1 MSMYYAFKTFKAG
14 LQSRFPFAERFSLK
28 KPEHKT
34 SHAVVPASSLELAPG
49 GGPASLSMR
58 KNEARLNLALKAV
71 GMGTWEWD
79 VLEDRMEW
87 DARMHQLFGLEPGA
101 FGGRYEDFLALVH
114 PGDRERL
121 AQALHFS
128 SRPDPGHDS
137 EFRVMLPRDEIRMIR
152 VRCRVF
158 CRLGMKPSR
167 ILGVAWDVT
176 STRRTSEEGYARDRH
191 LLTTLMD
198 HIPDN
203 IYFKDRES
211 RFIAINRAMARI
223 CGKADPSEF
232 LGKTDLDVFCA
243 DHAFRAME
251 DERRIME
258 TGEPIVNLEEKETW
272 PDGRVT
278 WVSST
283 KMPLTDERGRIIGTF
298 GVSRDITL
306 RKRAEQELE
315 RVAGELRTRNQALEE
330 DLGMARELQSAL
342 LPQQFPRFPRGS
354 SESESAIHFHHF
366 YRPSTA
372 VSGDFFDVF
381 EIEENVAGLFICD
394 VMGHG
399 VRAALV
405 ASILRALIN
414 ELEPVWKEPSEFMAQ
429 LNRALRR
436 ILKHTRMPLFAS
448 AFYVVAD
455 LANATLIHANAGH
468 PCPLRVRSADGT
480 DAPLQRLDGCKLGP
494 ALGLLDEP
502 DYPSAQTEILM
513 PETVLLF
520 TDGLFEVEAQDGSLY
535 DYHALRRAVG
545 QLGSQEGL
553 KAADLCESV
562 VRKVCEFTGQRDFG
576 DDVCLVA
583 MELDGRTASIP
594 KFAGVP

>member
-1 MSMYYAFKTFKAG
+1 MLYSSFKARPDPG
-14 LQSRFPFAERFSLK
+14 FPFFERFRLNTT
-28 KPEHKT
+28 EHK
-34 SHAVVPASSLELAPG
+34 VPDPELLVQSLDLTPGGEPSSL
-49 GGPASLSMR
+49 ASR

-79 VLEDRMEW
+79 VLDNRMEW
-87 DARMHQLFGLEPGA
+87 DARMHHLFGLGPGE
-101 FGGRYEDFLALVH
+101 FGGRFEDFLALVH

-121 AQALHFS
+121 TQALHFS

-137 EFRVMLPRDEIRMIR
+137 EFRAVLPDGEVRTIR

-167 ILGVAWDVT
+167 ILGVAWDV
-176 STRRTSEEGYARDRH
+176 SSNRRSSEEASARDRH

-198 HIPDN
+198 HIPDS

-211 RFIAINRAMARI
+211 RFIAINRAMARLF
-223 CGKADPSEF
+223 GKEDPSEF

-251 DERRIME
+251 DERRIVE

-283 KMPLTDERGRIIGTF
+283 KMPLCDPRGRVIGTF
-298 GVSRDITL
+298 GISRDITL

-315 RVAGELRTRNQALEE
+315 RVAGELRTKNQALEE
-330 DLGMARELQSAL
+330 DLGMARELQNAL

-354 SESESAIHFHHF
+354 TESDSAIHFHHF
-366 YRPSTA
+366 YRPSTV

-405 ASILRALIN
+405 ASILRALVN
-414 ELEPVWKEPSEFMAQ
+414 ELEPVWKEPSEFMGQ

-436 ILKHTRMPLFAS
+436 ILKHTRVPLFAS

-455 LANATLIHANAGH
+455 LTTGRLSHANAGH
-468 PCPLRVRSADGT
+468 PCPLRFRRGGGPES
-480 DAPLQRLDGCKLGP
+480 LMRLDGCKLGP
-494 ALGLLDEP
+494 ALGLLDEAE
-502 DYPSAQTEILM
+502 YPSAHTEIVM

-535 DYHALRRAVG
+535 DYQALRGAVG
-545 QLGSQEGL
+545 QLGGL

-562 VRKVCEFTGQRDFG
+562 VQKVCEFSGQQEFG

-583 MELDGRTASIP
+583 MEIDRLASP
-594 KFAGVP
+594 VAKNH

>member
-1 MSMYYAFKTFKAG
+1 LKNPEQNIADSDLLA
-14 LQSRFPFAERFSLK
+14 QSLDI
-28 KPEHKT
+28 
-34 SHAVVPASSLELAPG
+34 APG
-49 GGPASLSMR
+49 GEPASISSR
-58 KNEARLNLALKAV
+58 KNEARLSLALKAV

-79 VLEDRMEW
+79 VLEDKMDW
-87 DARMHQLFGLEPGA
+87 DARMYQLFGLGPEE

-121 AQALHFS
+121 AQAMHFS

-137 EFRVMLPRDEIRMIR
+137 EFRTVLPGGEVRNIR

-167 ILGVAWDVT
+167 ILGVAWDV
-176 STRRTSEEGYARDRH
+176 SGNRRASEEAYARDRH

-198 HIPDN
+198 HIPDS
-203 IYFKDRES
+203 IYFKDKES
-211 RFIAINRAMARI
+211 RFIAINRAMARLF
-223 CGKADPSEF
+223 GKEDPSEF

-251 DERRIME
+251 DERRIVE
-258 TGEPIVNLEEKETW
+258 TGEPVVNLEEKETW

-283 KMPLTDERGRIIGTF
+283 KMPLTDPRGRIIGTF

-306 RKRAEQELE
+306 RKRAEQELA
-315 RVAGELRTRNQALEE
+315 RVAGELRAKNQALEE
-330 DLGMARELQSAL
+330 DLGMARELQNAL

-354 SESESAIHFHHF
+354 SENESAIHFHHF

-381 EIEENVAGLFICD
+381 EIEENVAGLFMCD

-405 ASILRALIN
+405 ASILRALVN
-414 ELEPVWKEPSEFMAQ
+414 ELEPVWKEPSEFMGQ

-436 ILKHTRMPLFAS
+436 ILKHTRVPLFAS

-455 LANATLIHANAGH
+455 LTNGTMSHANAGH
-468 PCPLRVRSADGT
+468 PCPLRVRQGT
-480 DAPLQRLDGCKLGP
+480 GPLLRLDGCKLGP
-494 ALGLLDEP
+494 ALGLLDDAE
-502 DYPSAQTEILM
+502 YPCARTEIVM

-535 DYHALRRAVG
+535 DYQALRNAVG
-545 QLGSQEGL
+545 QLAGVEGN
-553 KAADLCESV
+553 KATDLCESV
-562 VRKVCEFTGQRDFG
+562 VRKVCEFTGNQEFG

-583 MELDGRTASIP
+583 MEIDRLAGP
-594 KFAGVP
+594 KAGGE

>member
-1 MSMYYAFKTFKAG
+1 M
-14 LQSRFPFAERFSLK
+14 QSI
-28 KPEHKT
+28 
-34 SHAVVPASSLELAPG
+34 ELPPG
-49 GGPASLSMR
+49 GESTSLASR
-58 KNEARLNLALKAV
+58 KNEARLSLALKAV

-79 VLEDRMEW
+79 VLENSMEW
-87 DARMHQLFGLEPGA
+87 DARMHHLFGLGPGE
-101 FGGRYEDFLALVH
+101 FGGHYDDFLNLVH

-128 SRPDPGHDS
+128 SRPDPGHDT
-137 EFRVMLPRDEIRMIR
+137 EFRVVMQDGNVRTIR

-167 ILGVAWDVT
+167 IIGVAWDV
-176 STRRTSEEGYARDRH
+176 SNRRASEEAYARDRH

-198 HIPDN
+198 HIPDC
-203 IYFKDRES
+203 IYFKDEES
-211 RFIAINRAMARI
+211 RFIAMNRAMARLF
-223 CGKADPSEF
+223 GKEDPSEF

-251 DERRIME
+251 DERRIVE
-258 TGEPIVNLEEKETW
+258 TGEPVVNLEEKETW
-272 PDGRVT
+272 PDGHVT

-283 KMPLTDERGRIIGTF
+283 KMPLTDPRGRVIGTF
-298 GVSRDITL
+298 GISRDITA
-306 RKRAEQELE
+306 RKRAEQDLA
-315 RVAGELRTRNQALEE
+315 RVAAELKAKNLALEE
-330 DLGMARELQSAL
+330 DLGMARELQNAL
-342 LPQQFPRFPRGS
+342 LPQQFPRFPRGA
-354 SESESAIHFHHF
+354 SEADSAIHFHHF

-405 ASILRALIN
+405 ASILRALVN
-414 ELEPVWKEPSEFMAQ
+414 ELEAVWKEPSEFMGQ

-436 ILKHTRMPLFAS
+436 ILKHTRVPLFAS

-455 LANATLIHANAGH
+455 LANGTLKHANAGH
-468 PCPLRVRSADGT
+468 PCPLRVRRDGG
-480 DAPLQRLDGCKLGP
+480 PGSLMRLDGCKLGP
-494 ALGLLDEP
+494 ALGLLDEAI
-502 DYPSAQTEILM
+502 YPTGATQIVM

-535 DYHALRRAVG
+535 DYQALRGAVG
-545 QLGSQEGL
+545 ELAGL
-553 KAADLCESV
+553 AAADLCESV
-562 VRKVCEFTGQRDFG
+562 VDKVCQFSGQKEFS
-576 DDVCLVA
+576 DDVCLIA
-583 MELDGRTASIP
+583 MEIDHLATPVAKQD
-594 KFAGVP
+594 

>member
-1 MSMYYAFKTFKAG
+1 M
-14 LQSRFPFAERFSLK
+14 QSINLK
-28 KPEHKT
+28 
-34 SHAVVPASSLELAPG
+34 PG
-49 GGPASLSMR
+49 GDPPSLATR
-58 KNEARLNLALKAV
+58 KNEARLSLALKAV

-79 VLEDRMEW
+79 VLADHMEW
-87 DARMHQLFGLEPGA
+87 DARMHHLFGLGPGE

-114 PGDRERL
+114 PGDRDRL

-137 EFRVMLPRDEIRMIR
+137 EFRAVMPGGEVRNIR

-158 CRLGMKPSR
+158 CRRGMKPSR
-167 ILGVAWDVT
+167 ILGVAWDV
-176 STRRTSEEGYARDRH
+176 SANRRIAEEASARDRH

-198 HIPDN
+198 HIPDS

-211 RFIAINRAMARI
+211 RFIAVNRAMARLF
-223 CGKADPSEF
+223 GKEDPADI
-232 LGKTDLDVFCA
+232 LGKTDLDIFSA

-251 DERRIME
+251 DERRIVE
-258 TGEPIVNLEEKETW
+258 SGEPVVNLEEKETW
-272 PDGRVT
+272 PDGHVT

-283 KMPLTDERGRIIGTF
+283 KMPLCDPRGRVIGTF
-298 GVSRDITL
+298 GISRDITL
-306 RKRAEQELE
+306 RKRAEQELA
-315 RVAGELRTRNQALEE
+315 RVAAELRTKNQALEE
-330 DLGMARELQSAL
+330 DLGMARELQNAL
-342 LPQQFPRFPRGS
+342 LPQQFPRFPRGA
-354 SESESAIHFHHF
+354 EEADSAIHFHHF

-405 ASILRALIN
+405 ASILRALVN
-414 ELEPVWKEPSEFMAQ
+414 ELEPVWKQPAEFMAQ

-436 ILKHTRMPLFAS
+436 ILKHTRVPLFAS

-455 LANATLIHANAGH
+455 LTNGSLTHANAGH
-468 PCPLRVRSADGT
+468 PCPLRVRRSGGPEA
-480 DAPLQRLDGCKLGP
+480 LQRLDGCKLGP

-502 DYPSAQTEILM
+502 QYPSARTEIVM

-535 DYHALRRAVG
+535 DYQALRDAVG
-545 QLGSQEGL
+545 ELGGL
-553 KAADLCESV
+553 KAADLCHSV
-562 VRKVCEFTGQRDFG
+562 VEKVCQFSGQQEFG

-583 MELDGRTASIP
+583 MEIDRLAAPSR
-594 KFAGVP
+594 KNAGE

>member
-1 MSMYYAFKTFKAG
+1 V
-14 LQSRFPFAERFSLK
+14 
-28 KPEHKT
+28 T
-34 SHAVVPASSLELAPG
+34 S
-49 GGPASLSMR
+49 R
-58 KNEARLNLALKAV
+58 KNEVRLSLALKAV
-71 GMGTWEWD
+71 GMGTWEWN
-79 VLEDRMEW
+79 VLEDHMEW
-87 DARMHQLFGLEPGA
+87 DARMHHLFGLGPGE
-101 FGGRYEDFLALVH
+101 FGGRYEDFLARVH
-114 PGDRERL
+114 PGDRDRL

-128 SRPDPGHDS
+128 SRPDAGHDS
-137 EFRVMLPRDEIRMIR
+137 EFRSVMPDGEVRIIR
-152 VRCRVF
+152 VRCRVY
-158 CRLGMKPSR
+158 CRMGMKPSR
-167 ILGVAWDVT
+167 ILGVAWDV
-176 STRRTSEEGYARDRH
+176 SANRRAAEEASARDRH

-198 HIPDN
+198 HIPDS

-211 RFIAINRAMARI
+211 RFIAINRAMARLF
-223 CGKADPSEF
+223 GKEDPSAL

-251 DERRIME
+251 DERRIIE
-258 TGEPIVNLEEKETW
+258 TGEPVVNLEEKETW
-272 PDGRVT
+272 PDGHVT

-283 KMPLTDERGRIIGTF
+283 KMPLTDPRGRIIGTF

-306 RKRAEQELE
+306 RKKAEQELA
-315 RVAGELRTRNQALEE
+315 RVAGELRTKNQALEE
-330 DLGMARELQSAL
+330 DLGMARELQNAL

-354 SESESAIHFHHF
+354 TEADSAIHFHHF

-405 ASILRALIN
+405 ASILRALVN
-414 ELEPVWKEPSEFMAQ
+414 ELQPVWKEPSEFMGQ

-455 LANATLIHANAGH
+455 LTNGSLRHANAGH
-468 PCPLRVRSADGT
+468 PCPLRVRGGGGSGP
-480 DAPLQRLDGCKLGP
+480 DALPRLDGCKLGP
-494 ALGLLDEP
+494 ALGLLDEAE
-502 DYPSAQTEILM
+502 YPSARTEIVM

-535 DYHALRRAVG
+535 DYQSLRRAVG
-545 QLGSQEGL
+545 ELGGIEGL
-553 KAADLCESV
+553 RAADLCESV
-562 VRKVCEFTGQRDFG
+562 VEKVCQFSGQREFG

-583 MELDGRTASIP
+583 MEIDRLAT
-594 KFAGVP
+594 

>member
-1 MSMYYAFKTFKAG
+1 
-14 LQSRFPFAERFSLK
+14 LVQSINLK
-28 KPEHKT
+28 
-34 SHAVVPASSLELAPG
+34 PG
-49 GGPASLSMR
+49 GDPPSLATR
-58 KNEARLNLALKAV
+58 KNEARLSLALKAV

-79 VLEDRMEW
+79 VLADHMEW
-87 DARMHQLFGLEPGA
+87 DARMHHLFGLGPGE

-114 PGDRERL
+114 PGDRDRL

-137 EFRVMLPRDEIRMIR
+137 EFRAVMPGGEVRNIR

-158 CRLGMKPSR
+158 CRRGMKPSR
-167 ILGVAWDVT
+167 ILGVAWDV
-176 STRRTSEEGYARDRH
+176 SANRRIAEEASARDRH

-198 HIPDN
+198 HIPDS

-211 RFIAINRAMARI
+211 RFIAVNRAMARLF
-223 CGKADPSEF
+223 GKEDPADI
-232 LGKTDLDVFCA
+232 LGKTDLDIFSA

-251 DERRIME
+251 DERRIVE
-258 TGEPIVNLEEKETW
+258 SGEPVVNLEEKETW
-272 PDGRVT
+272 PDGHVT

-283 KMPLTDERGRIIGTF
+283 KMPLCDPRGRVIGTF
-298 GVSRDITL
+298 GISRDITL
-306 RKRAEQELE
+306 RKRAEQELA
-315 RVAGELRTRNQALEE
+315 RVAAELRTKNQALEE
-330 DLGMARELQSAL
+330 DLGMARELQNAL
-342 LPQQFPRFPRGS
+342 LPQQFPRFPRGA
-354 SESESAIHFHHF
+354 EEADSAIHFHHF

-405 ASILRALIN
+405 ASILRALVN
-414 ELEPVWKEPSEFMAQ
+414 ELEPVWKQPAEFMAQ

-436 ILKHTRMPLFAS
+436 ILKHTRVPLFAS

-455 LANATLIHANAGH
+455 LTNGSLTHANAGH
-468 PCPLRVRSADGT
+468 PCPLRVRRSGGPEA
-480 DAPLQRLDGCKLGP
+480 LQRLDGCKLGP

-502 DYPSAQTEILM
+502 QYPSARTEIVM

-535 DYHALRRAVG
+535 DYQALRDAVG
-545 QLGSQEGL
+545 ELGGL
-553 KAADLCESV
+553 KAADLCHSV
-562 VRKVCEFTGQRDFG
+562 VEKVCQFSGQQEFG

-583 MELDGRTASIP
+583 MEIDRLAAPSR
-594 KFAGVP
+594 KNAGE